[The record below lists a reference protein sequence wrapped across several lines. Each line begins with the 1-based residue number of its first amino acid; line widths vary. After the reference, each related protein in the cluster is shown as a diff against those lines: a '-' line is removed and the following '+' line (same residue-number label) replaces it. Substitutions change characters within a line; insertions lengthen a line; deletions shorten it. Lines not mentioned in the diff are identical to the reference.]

1 MSSAFAKE
9 DPMKLL
15 SRFLVFAVILTVVT
29 VVGAGQSHGKLA
41 PGQTAPA
48 FSAKDLQDQPHDL
61 SQMQARSML
70 ILYFFDIESKPSQ
83 EGLLSLGQMT
93 KQFKGTDLTVW
104 AITLSPKEKVASFA
118 SGNNLVLPILLDKSG
133 VSDLY
138 DAQAILP
145 TMCIIGPGL
154 KVLDHLQGGGK
165 TTELM
170 LVKLAERELQRKQTQ
185 VAMALS
191 DQVVRKNPQNIEA
204 KAVKGHAA
212 IKEGNL
218 NEAGQVFQELA
229 QKGGQAEVLGKEG
242 LAAVYAKKGE
252 ADKALKLAR
261 EVEQKAPDRSYPNV
275 ITGDVLYAQ
284 NKVSEAQSE
293 YQKSTAKKQA
303 EPYLKPVGYNQLGR
317 LYAKK
322 GDNEAAR
329 KLYDQAIAI
338 DPYYIESTT
347 NKGRT
352 YEKEGKWDKALETYR
367 QALGVEKTDIYASAF
382 ARQAQDMLTLQKD
395 AQKSERIDRLVK
407 ELAERYRAQKKTASK
422 DQDEWTSRPMILAF
436 VDFQE
441 KGALTER
448 DGFSTVLTLQL
459 TEFLN
464 QSKRVQVVERALI
477 DKLLQEL
484 NIGSSELADPQTALK
499 LGKVLAAKLIGT
511 GSLLN
516 LPNGT
521 SMTMRLIDT
530 ETTSIPMVMNRDLGP
545 PTGVEKDLYQLNREI
560 LKTVISKYPLRG
572 YVVKLAGDRVLL
584 NLGANQGMVMG
595 TKFDVLEEAQA
606 IQYKGKKL
614 QGSAQTIGQLEVVDV
629 QPDLSYARILNKERT
644 LKTDDK
650 IQENMETLPMGEGN
664 VLQ

>member
-1 MSSAFAKE
+1 MRDRYCVFA
-9 DPMKLL
+9 LVL
-15 SRFLVFAVILTVVT
+15 FLVTTV
-29 VVGAGQSHGKLA
+29 GIGQSHGKLA
-41 PGQTAPA
+41 AGQAAPV
-48 FSAKDLQDQPHDL
+48 FSAKDLHDRTHDL
-61 SQMQARSML
+61 SQMQSRSMVV
-70 ILYFFDIESKPSQ
+70 LYFFDIDSKPSQ
-83 EGLLSLGQMT
+83 EGLLSLGQMVR
-93 KQFKGTDLTVW
+93 QFQGADLTVW
-104 AITLSPKEKVASFA
+104 AITLSPREKVAGFA
-118 SGNNLVLPILLDKSG
+118 TGNNLTFPILLDKSG

-145 TMCIIGPGL
+145 TMCIVGPGL

-165 TTELM
+165 STELM

-185 VAMALS
+185 VATVLS
-191 DQVVRKNPQNIEA
+191 DQVIKKNPQNTEA
-204 KAVKGHAA
+204 RAVKGHAA
-212 IKEGNL
+212 IKEGKL
-218 NEAGQVFQELA
+218 DEAGQLFQELA
-229 QKGGQAEVLGKEG
+229 QRGGQAEVLGKEG

-252 ADKALKLAR
+252 AEKAIKLAS

-275 ITGDVLYAQ
+275 IKGDILYAQ

-293 YQKSTAKKQA
+293 YQKSTTKKQA

-322 GDNEAAR
+322 GDHEAAR
-329 KLYDQAIAI
+329 KLYDQAVAI
-338 DPYYIESTT
+338 DPYYIEGTT

-352 YEKEGKWDKALETYR
+352 YEREGKWDKALATYH

-382 ARQAQDMLTLQKD
+382 ARQAQDMLNLQKD

-407 ELAERYRAQKKTASK
+407 ELAERYRTQKRTASK

-448 DGFSTVLTLQL
+448 DGFATVLTLQL
-459 TEFLN
+459 TDYLN
-464 QSKRVQVVERALI
+464 QSKRVQVVERALM

-516 LPNGT
+516 LPNST
-521 SMTMRLIDT
+521 SMSMRLIDT
-530 ETTSIPMVMNRDLGP
+530 ETTSVPMVLNRDLSP
-545 PTGVEKDLYQLNREI
+545 QVGVEKDLYQLNREI

-572 YVVKLAGDRVLL
+572 YVVNLVGEKALL
-584 NLGANQGMVMG
+584 NLGASQGVVMG

-606 IQYKGKKL
+606 VEYKGKKL
-614 QGSAQTIGQLEVVDV
+614 QGSARTIGQLEVVDV
-629 QPDLSYARILNKERT
+629 QPDLSYARIINKERT
-644 LKTDDK
+644 LRTDDK
-650 IQENMETLPMGEGN
+650 VQEKIEALAVGEGN
-664 VLQ
+664 VAK

>member
-1 MSSAFAKE
+1 MRLKEITMKRSDRYGVFVLILLTATVLSA
-9 DPMKLL
+9 
-15 SRFLVFAVILTVVT
+15 V
-29 VVGAGQSHGKLA
+29 QSHGKLA
-41 PGQTAPA
+41 QGQAAPV
-48 FSAKDLQDQPHDL
+48 FSAKDLHEQPHDL
-61 SQMQARSML
+61 SQVQTRSMVV
-70 ILYFFDIESKPSQ
+70 LYFFDIDSKPSQ
-83 EGLLSLGQMT
+83 EGLVSLNQVAR
-93 KQFKGTDLTVW
+93 QFQGADMTVW
-104 AITLSPKEKVASFA
+104 AITLSPKEKVAGFMA
-118 SGNNLVLPILLDKSG
+118 ANNLAFTVLFDKTG
-133 VSDLY
+133 ISDQY
-138 DAQAILP
+138 DAQVILP

-170 LVKLAERELQRKQTQ
+170 LVRLAERELQRKQTRIAVALIDQ
-185 VAMALS
+185 VA
-191 DQVVRKNPQNIEA
+191 RKDPQNVEA
-204 KAVKGHAA
+204 KAVKGYAA
-212 IKEGNL
+212 IKGGDL

-242 LAAVYAKKGE
+242 LAAVYARKGE
-252 ADKALKLAR
+252 ADKALKLAS

-275 ITGDVLYAQ
+275 IKGDILYAQ

-293 YQKSTAKKQA
+293 YQKSTTKKQA

-317 LYAKK
+317 LYARK

-329 KLYDQAIAI
+329 KLYDQAVAI
-338 DPYYIESTT
+338 DPYYIEGTT

-352 YEKEGKWDKALETYR
+352 YEKEGKWDKALASYN

-382 ARQAQDMLTLQKD
+382 ARQAQDMLSLQKN

-407 ELAERYRAQKKTASK
+407 ELAERYRTQKKTASK

-441 KGALTER
+441 KGGLTER
-448 DGFSTVLTLQL
+448 EGFATVLTLQL
-459 TEFLN
+459 TDYLN
-464 QSKRVQVVERALI
+464 RSRRVQVVERALM

-484 NIGSSELADPQTALK
+484 NIGSSELADPQTALR

-516 LPNGT
+516 LPNST

-545 PTGVEKDLYQLNREI
+545 QTGLETDLYQLNREI

-572 YVVKLAGDRVLL
+572 YVVKLVGDRVLL
-584 NLGANQGMVMG
+584 NLGANQGVVMG
-595 TKFDVLEEAQA
+595 TKFDILEDAQT
-606 IQYKGKKL
+606 IEYRGKKL
-614 QGSAQTIGQLEVVDV
+614 QSSSRSIGQVEVVDV
-629 QPDLSYARILNKERT
+629 QPDLSYAKILNKERIP
-644 LKTDDK
+644 KTDDK
-650 IQENMETLPMGEGN
+650 VQEKMEDFAMGEKN
-664 VLQ
+664 VAQ